1 MQRLGDL
8 LPVVLRGLGLERGLE
23 GWRAVE
29 AWDVAVGPAIA
40 RHARAV
46 SFQDGAL
53 VVEVEGSAWRYE
65 LGFLERDLVGRVNQH
80 LGSTV
85 VKRLRFTPN
94 RGGIRR

>member
-8 LPVVLRGLGLERGLE
+8 LPGVLRGLGLEHDLQ

-29 AWDVAVGPAIA
+29 AWAGAVGPAIA

-46 SFQDGAL
+46 SYQEGAFG
-53 VVEVEGSAWRYE
+53 VEVEGSAWRYE

-80 LGSTV
+80 LGSTI
-85 VKRLRFTPN
+85 VKRLRFTHN
-94 RGGIRR
+94 RGGIQR